1 MKARYGDLVDRI
13 LFTAPV
19 RGPKGK
25 DPDRWADALAQF
37 RG

>member
-13 LFTAPV
+13 LFTAPL
-19 RGPKGK
+19 RG
-25 DPDRWADALAQF
+25 DRDRWSDALAQF